1 MIYRAAALYAVKI
14 ENFRKPASITEL
26 VAFPDRSCKPLRMHR
41 QPNSAHT
48 RKHNYFAKILEIYNS
63 LPNFIKNNSNMKAKI
78 RLINQFVRPGL
89 ERDWLKLSA
98 IS

>member
-14 ENFRKPASITEL
+14 VNDKKPASIAEL
-26 VAFPDRSCKPLRMHR
+26 VTFPERTCKPVRMFR
-41 QPNSAHT
+41 QPNTAHT

-78 RLINQFVRPGL
+78 RLLNQFV
-89 ERDWLKLSA
+89 
-98 IS
+98 